1 MRAVVVVE
9 SSLKAAPVAGE
20 RRERVG
26 SDERTRSRNKKAK
39 AEKEKETEA
48 RQVTTRK
55 REKQAMAATEKYQA
69 RNRSAHNPLDMSL
82 VGNFFWNA
90 SGGRI
95 FRTDVERGRA
105 GQGRA
110 GRAGVKLPNG
120 DALQATDR
128 TNPPFPARQQRDA
141 GCERGGARDTREVNL
156 QIAWLA
162 GGLCIRDVGSGLIGT
177 G

>member
-95 FRTDVERGRA
+95 FRTDVERGK
-105 GQGRA
+105 GRA

-120 DALQATDR
+120 ERRRCRRPIGRIPLSRRGNNETQAA
-128 TNPPFPARQQRDA
+128 NGAARA
-141 GCERGGARDTREVNL
+141 TRERS
-156 QIAWLA
+156 ICRSPGWRADCA
-162 GGLCIRDVGSGLIGT
+162 SATSDPG
-177 G
+177 